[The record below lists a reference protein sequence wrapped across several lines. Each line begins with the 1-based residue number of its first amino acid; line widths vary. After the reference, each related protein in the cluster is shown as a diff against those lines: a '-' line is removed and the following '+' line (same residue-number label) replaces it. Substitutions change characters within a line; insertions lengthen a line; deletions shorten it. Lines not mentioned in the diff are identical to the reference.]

1 MLRTILRHRGL
12 GPDPGQRAGDVP
24 DAGQGQGVA
33 ARRRWAVH
41 PFLIAAFPIL
51 ALYAHNVYETLPRS
65 LVVPLGLALAGTLA
79 LWLPLRWATRD
90 GQRAALATSVL
101 VAAFYGFNYCTLA
114 VNGSLE
120 YLS

>member
-12 GPDPGQRAGDVP
+12 GSDPRQRAGDVP

-33 ARRRWAVH
+33 ARRRWIAH

-65 LVVPLGLALAGTLA
+65 LAAPIALALAGTLA
-79 LWLPLRWATRD
+79 VWLLLRWLTRD
-90 GQRAALATSVL
+90 GQRAAMATSFL
-101 VAAFYGFNYCTLA
+101 AAAFFGFNYCA
-114 VNGSLE
+114 ISI
-120 YLS
+120 